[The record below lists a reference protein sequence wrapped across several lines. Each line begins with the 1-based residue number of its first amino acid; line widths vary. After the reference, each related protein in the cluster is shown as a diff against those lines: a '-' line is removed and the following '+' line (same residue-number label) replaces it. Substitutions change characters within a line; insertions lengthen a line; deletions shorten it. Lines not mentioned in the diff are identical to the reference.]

1 MKHAR
6 HFATSSII
14 TGLLVVVAA
23 PARSQQPQKVLSLGG
38 LARQMKAERE
48 KRKQKPV
55 AVFTNDN
62 LPSEESIGNE
72 DGKAK
77 GKKNTPESTSSQASP
92 ASEQRGEEYFRSK
105 ADEIRS
111 RLEFHRR
118 QLNVLQQ
125 QLGLAR
131 VQYYPDPQKTLEQE
145 STPSFQSDLVK
156 LRGKIAATQKAIDD
170 DQKTMENLREELRR
184 EGGDPGWIR

>member
-23 PARSQQPQKVLSLGG
+23 PARSQQPQKVPSLGD
-38 LARQMKAERE
+38 LARQMKAERD

-92 ASEQRGEEYFRSK
+92 ASEQRGERYFRSK